1 MSPEV
6 IALGAGIGAG
16 IAVLGAGIGQ
26 GIAAGSAVSGISRQP
41 EAAGKIQTA
50 MILGLALIES
60 VFIFSWLIFN
70 GLAGKVPNYA
80 GFVTAPHASVIQ
92 QDVVVAEGQDT
103 ILAQDGTAVRLE
115 ENQ

>member
-26 GIAAGSAVSGISRQP
+26 GITAGSATQGISRQP
-41 EAAGKIQTA
+41 EASGKIQTA

-60 VFIFSWLIFN
+60 VFIFSWLVFN

-80 GFVTAPHASVIQ
+80 EFVTQPHSSVIQ
-92 QDVVVAEGQDT
+92 QDVVVADAQDT
-103 ILAQDGTAVRLE
+103 FVAPDGAVVRLDD
-115 ENQ
+115 N